1 MKKKLAEQNSSD
13 LSSNVKS
20 QTNNENHNYTVV
32 MNCNYQSLEI
42 EKCFA
47 GGVEEKQSQKKNS
60 YFTNN
65 WTTVVQHLI
74 G

>member
-1 MKKKLAEQNSSD
+1 MMKKKLAE
-13 LSSNVKS
+13 LCCSNVKS

-47 GGVEEKQSQKKNS
+47 VGEEKQLKKTS
-60 YFTNN
+60 YFTSN
-65 WTTVVQHLI
+65 WTTVVQF
-74 G
+74 

>member
-1 MKKKLAEQNSSD
+1 MKKKLAE
-13 LSSNVKS
+13 LCCSNVKS

-47 GGVEEKQSQKKNS
+47 GEEKQSQKKKP
-60 YFTNN
+60 
-65 WTTVVQHLI
+65 LI
-74 G
+74 SLIIEPQWFSTL

>member
-1 MKKKLAEQNSSD
+1 MKKKLAE
-13 LSSNVKS
+13 LCCSNVKS

-47 GGVEEKQSQKKNS
+47 GVEEKQSQKKNS

>member
-1 MKKKLAEQNSSD
+1 
-13 LSSNVKS
+13 
-20 QTNNENHNYTVV
+20 

-47 GGVEEKQSQKKNS
+47 GVEEKQSQKKNS

-65 WTTVVQHLI
+65 
-74 G
+74 

>member
-1 MKKKLAEQNSSD
+1 MMKKKLAEQNSSD

-47 GGVEEKQSQKKNS
+47 GVEEKQSQKK
-60 YFTNN
+60 T
-65 WTTVVQHLI
+65 LI
-74 G
+74 SLIIDPQWFSTL